1 MADGLALWL
10 NGAWIATLRQD
21 RARLVLEYTD
31 EAFQR
36 FPLGSPVL
44 SLDLPMVRRRY
55 THGKVRPFV
64 DGLLP
69 EGDARRVIALDLGLA
84 ADDAYGLIDALGRD
98 CAGALVVQPVEAPAP
113 SIPTVL
119 SAEPLSEAQ
128 VADLVANLRNVPLGI
143 GARVRLSLAGVQE
156 KLLLTRMPDGR
167 WGRPVDGTPSTHILK
182 PEIAAFPNTIE
193 NEAFCMRFA
202 HRLGLT
208 TASVETLVVQGR
220 KLLAIERYDRIVRAD
235 GSVER
240 LHQED
245 FCQAFGVLPD
255 KKYQD
260 DGGPSLRRIAEL
272 LQTVAA
278 PPAVEQFLAAVTVN
292 VLLGNGDAHGKN
304 FSLVHRSGGSL
315 ALAPLYDL
323 LCTLVY
329 GDDRLAMYVDDV
341 RRTNR
346 VTVRRIV
353 NEAVSWG
360 LPRRRAE
367 VIVSEILDRAPAATS
382 AAQADTAGLPPDIPE
397 LVLSQHKQLLS
408 G

>member
-1 MADGLALWL
+1 MSDGLALWL
-10 NGAWIATLRQD
+10 NGTRVATLRQE

-69 EGDARRVIALDLGLA
+69 EGEARRVIASDLGLA
-84 ADDAYGLIDALGRD
+84 SDDAYGLIGALGRD
-98 CAGALVVQPVEAPAP
+98 CAGALVVQPTDAPAP
-113 SIPTVL
+113 LVPTVL

-128 VADLVANLRNVPLGI
+128 IADLVANLRNVPLGI
-143 GARVRLSLAGVQE
+143 GTRVRLSLAGVQE
-156 KLLLTRMPDGR
+156 KLLLTRMLDGR

-202 HRLGLT
+202 QRLGLK
-208 TASVETLVVQGR
+208 TANIETLTVQGR
-220 KLLAIERYDRIVRAD
+220 KLLAIERYDRIVGSD
-235 GSVER
+235 GTVER

-245 FCQAFGVLPD
+245 FCQALGILPD

-260 DGGPSLRRIAEL
+260 DGGPSLRRIADL
-272 LQTVAA
+272 VQTVST
-278 PPAVEQFLAAVTVN
+278 PPAVDELLAAVVVN
-292 VLLGNGDAHGKN
+292 VLVGNGDAHGKN
-304 FSLVHRSGGSL
+304 FSLLHQPGGRL
-315 ALAPLYDL
+315 ALAPLYDV

-329 GDDRLAMYVDDV
+329 GDDRLAMHVDDV

-346 VTVRRIV
+346 VTAGRVI
-353 NEAVSWG
+353 NEAVAWG

-367 VIVSEILDRAPAATS
+367 AIVADILDRTPTALS
-382 AAQADTAGLPPDIPE
+382 AAQADTAGLPPDIPQ
-397 LVLSQHKQLLS
+397 LVLAQHKQLLS
-408 G
+408 